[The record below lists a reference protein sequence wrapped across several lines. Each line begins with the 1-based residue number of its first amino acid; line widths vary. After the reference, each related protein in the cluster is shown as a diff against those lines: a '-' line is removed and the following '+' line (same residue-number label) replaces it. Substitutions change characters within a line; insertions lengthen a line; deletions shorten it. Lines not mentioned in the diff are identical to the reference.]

1 MNRSTIL
8 GAAGGLVAGVSLATL
23 ALAAPSHAF
32 FDAGPATSVTAP
44 AAASVVAPAAA
55 QLAAP
60 AAAQQARWGVV
71 PDLADLVEKVSPSV
85 VKIEVR
91 SPNEMRQFS
100 GQRGLN
106 QFEGTPFED
115 FFRSLPSQ
123 PTQPGQE
130 LPDRRG
136 SGSGF
141 IIQGGYIVTNNHVVD
156 GATRMTVILNDER
169 ELTATLVGRDEKTDL
184 AVIKV
189 DARNLPAPLPWGDS
203 NRARQGDSVFAV
215 GAPFGLGNSVT
226 AGIVSARGRNIGGSY
241 DDYIQVDAPINRGNS
256 GGPLFDVNGQVIGVN
271 SAIFS
276 PTGGNVGI
284 GFSIS
289 SKLAQKIVDQIIQHG
304 SVERGWLG
312 VAIGPVTPEIAG
324 SLNLAAA
331 KGAIVQE
338 VTADSPAAKAGV
350 KAGDVIVAY
359 AGQPIDRVQDLTT
372 AVADTRA
379 GTTRDLRVVRGGRQ
393 QTLQVRIAE
402 LKDDNALRLADSS
415 SGPSPAASS
424 ASVTMSDLGLGLS
437 ASGQNVI
444 VNDVK
449 VNSPAGDAQLQRG
462 DKIISVNQTA
472 VASPEAAR
480 KAIED
485 ARKQKR
491 SAVLLQVERQL
502 NNETRRFFVGVPFP
516 EG

>member
-1 MNRSTIL
+1 
-8 GAAGGLVAGVSLATL
+8 
-23 ALAAPSHAF
+23 
-32 FDAGPATSVTAP
+32 
-44 AAASVVAPAAA
+44 
-55 QLAAP
+55 
-60 AAAQQARWGVV
+60 
-71 PDLADLVEKVSPSV
+71 
-85 VKIEVR
+85 
-91 SPNEMRQFS
+91 
-100 GQRGLN
+100 
-106 QFEGTPFED
+106 
-115 FFRSLPSQ
+115 
-123 PTQPGQE
+123 
-130 LPDRRG
+130 
-136 SGSGF
+136 
-141 IIQGGYIVTNNHVVD
+141 
-156 GATRMTVILNDER
+156 
-169 ELTATLVGRDEKTDL
+169 
-184 AVIKV
+184 
-189 DARNLPAPLPWGDS
+189 
-203 NRARQGDSVFAV
+203 
-215 GAPFGLGNSVT
+215 
-226 AGIVSARGRNIGGSY
+226 VSARGRNIGGSY

-289 SKLAQKIVDQIIQHG
+289 SKLAHKIVDQIIQHG

-402 LKDDNALRLADSS
+402 LKDDNALRLADNS

-472 VASPEAAR
+472 VSTPEAAR